1 MLTGNMNVITERY
14 KVRTCRQLVV
24 ISMVPI
30 LVHDQRLRVVVVDV
44 VVASLWT
51 RRQLQVVINQLL
63 SPVSAAYVNQRT
75 LLRRPLPLL
84 RLNKA
89 MSGSVGV
96 CL

>member
-24 ISMVPI
+24 INMVPI
-30 LVHDQRLRVVVVDV
+30 LVHDQRLRGVVVDV

-63 SPVSAAYVNQRT
+63 SPVSAAYVNHVHCYVD
-75 LLRRPLPLL
+75 P
-84 RLNKA
+84 
-89 MSGSVGV
+89 
-96 CL
+96 CLC

>member
-24 ISMVPI
+24 IRMVPI
-30 LVHDQRLRVVVVDV
+30 LVHDQRLRGVVVDVVVVDVVV

-63 SPVSAAYVNQRT
+63 SPVSAAYVNHVHCYVD
-75 LLRRPLPLL
+75 P
-84 RLNKA
+84 
-89 MSGSVGV
+89 
-96 CL
+96 CLC